1 MKLLLDTQAF
11 LWFLSGDRKLSAK
24 ARAALRQSSAE
35 LYLSSA
41 SVWEMAI
48 KASLGRLELPKPL
61 DQFMQDR
68 LEDGFRPLP
77 LDWRHAAAVQ
87 DLPLHHRDPFDR
99 MLAAQAQ
106 VEGMTLV
113 SADKAFQAYDVRLL
127 W

>member
-1 MKLLLDTQAF
+1 LKLLLDTQAF

-24 ARAALRQSSAE
+24 ARAALRQPSAE

-48 KASLGRLELPKPL
+48 KAALGRLELPKPL

-68 LEDGFRPLP
+68 MEDGFRPLP
-77 LDWRHAAAVQ
+77 VDWRHAAAVQ
-87 DLPLHHRDPFDR
+87 ALPLHHRDPFDR

-113 SADKAFQAYDVRLL
+113 SADKAFQAYEVRLL

>member
-61 DQFMQDR
+61 DQFMQVR